1 MAKRDKV
8 LRKRMTS
15 DNVQAMLMIAPFF
28 IGFILFSYVPIVY
41 ILRYA
46 FTDYGGF
53 GACQITGIANFVRIV
68 KRSRFLAVSYKCFF
82 ACSGETSC

>member
-1 MAKRDKV
+1 MMAKGDKV
-8 LRKRMTS
+8 LRKRMTG
-15 DNVQAMLMIAPFF
+15 DNAQAILMIAPFF

-53 GACQITGIANFVRIV
+53 GTCKITGIANFVRIV
-68 KRSRFLAVSYKCFF
+68 KRDPEVSYKCFF
-82 ACSGETSC
+82 FFIWQTCC